1 MAAESIQNST
11 LGWQVRLLTQ
21 RLGEWIELLL
31 SGQEP
36 SNEPPPEFNLPPWVA
51 TVLLWTAVTV
61 TALLLAWMIYQLVVY
76 LLVNRV
82 TPTPA
87 ATLMPIVEPEPDR
100 TAAEWLRE
108 AKRLE
113 QAGDWRGACR
123 ALYLA
128 ALQVLNTRGWIPAQA
143 SRTDGEYLAALGAV
157 LEASPGQV
165 RQPRPYQLLIRTHER
180 GQFSDEVFT
189 AENLQRCRR
198 AYQEIEKP

>member
-1 MAAESIQNST
+1 MAAESIQTST

-36 SNEPPPEFNLPPWVA
+36 SNEPPPEFTLPAWVG
-51 TVLLWTAVTV
+51 TVLLWTAVTA
-61 TALLLAWMIYQLVVY
+61 TSLLLAWIIYQIVVY
-76 LLVNRV
+76 LLANRA
-82 TPTPA
+82 TPRPTTILTA
-87 ATLMPIVEPEPDR
+87 LIEPEPAR

-113 QAGDWRGACR
+113 AAGDWRGACR
-123 ALYLA
+123 ALYMA
-128 ALQVLNTRGWIPAQA
+128 ALQTLSDRGWIAAQA
-143 SRTDGEYLAALGAV
+143 SRTDGEYLTALETTAH
-157 LEASPGQV
+157 PIT
-165 RQPRPYQLLIRTHER
+165 QPRPYQLLIRTHER
-180 GQFSDEVFT
+180 GQFSDQVLT